1 MYHKTKKKV
10 HGLLHPEIVGD
21 KHWDKVINIFIITV
35 IILNVIAVIL
45 ETVQSLHTNYKD
57 LFYYFDLVS
66 VIIFT
71 IEYVL
76 RVWSSNHE
84 EKYKH
89 PVWGRLKYMVSWGAL
104 IDLLAIVPFFLHLF
118 FALGIDLR
126 EIRMLR
132 LLRVLR
138 LFRLTAYT
146 KSAQMIANVFR
157 KRYKELIVAFVLA
170 GFLIVIASCI
180 MYFAEHDHIQIIK
193 DQAGNILEKIPS
205 QFTSIPKTIW
215 WSVVTLT
222 TTGYGDM
229 YPVTNLGKGLASVI
243 MLTGIAFF
251 ALPAGII
258 TAGFIDEFRSERVK
272 KTHRCP
278 NCGEMIEMGDENGH
292 THKSSQE

>member
-35 IILNVIAVIL
+35 IILNVIAVIM
-45 ETVQSLHTNYKD
+45 ETVQSIHIRYD
-57 LFYYFDLVS
+57 DFFHYFDMVS

-71 IEYVL
+71 VEYVM

-89 PVWGRLKYMVSWGAL
+89 AVWGRLKYMVSAGAL
-104 IDLLAIVPFFLHLF
+104 IDLIAILPFYLHLF
-118 FALGIDLR
+118 FPVDFDLR

-146 KSAQMIANVFR
+146 KPAQMISNVFR

-170 GFLIVIASCI
+170 IFLIIIASCI
-180 MYFAEHDHIQIIK
+180 MYFAEH
-193 DQAGNILEKIPS
+193 GNPAPGLEYS
-205 QFTSIPKTIW
+205 LFTSIPKTIW

-243 MLTGIAFF
+243 MLMGIAFF

-258 TAGFIDEFRSERVK
+258 TAGFIDEFRAERVR

-278 NCGEMIEMGDENGH
+278 SCGEQIEMDGENEH
-292 THKSSQE
+292 NHNE